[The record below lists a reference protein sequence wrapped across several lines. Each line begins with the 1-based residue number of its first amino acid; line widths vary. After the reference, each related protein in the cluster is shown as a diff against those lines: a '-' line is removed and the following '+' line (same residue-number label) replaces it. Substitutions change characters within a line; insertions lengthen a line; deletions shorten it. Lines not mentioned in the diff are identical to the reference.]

1 MNHEASEKR
10 NREPPAVAWSKAIRR
25 SRLCSI
31 RACSAQTSMESVG
44 GGRGEIEDELVGAAM
59 QISALRQ
66 EKKLLKNSLDA
77 AQSGNKE

>member
-1 MNHEASEKR
+1 
-10 NREPPAVAWSKAIRR
+10 
-25 SRLCSI
+25 
-31 RACSAQTSMESVG
+31 MESVG